1 MRRFATLGV
10 LAALALMVQPAW
22 ANSLVANGSFEIGV
36 PTGDFVTVQGGDTTS
51 IQGWEVT
58 GASVDYI
65 GTYWTS
71 ADGVRSLDLD
81 GTPGAGGVKQ
91 DIATVPGQ
99 TYTLSF
105 ALAGNPTI
113 TGDNRDLPYPVKT
126 IGVNVGVDGM
136 SQSFTFDF
144 SVAGKDASH
153 MGWVTETLSFT
164 ATSETTTLS
173 FRSMDDPATGYCGP
187 ALDNVVV
194 VPAFGQDP
202 VVPEPVTLLSA
213 FSAISGL
220 GLYIRKRTRVE
231 VVG

>member
-1 MRRFATLGV
+1 MRRLTVLGV

-58 GASVDYI
+58 GSSVDYI

-71 ADGVRSLDLD
+71 ADGDRSLDLD
-81 GTPGAGGVKQ
+81 GTPGAGGVRQ
-91 DIATVPGQ
+91 VITTDLGQ

-113 TGDNRDLPYPVKT
+113 TGDSRDLPYPFKT
-126 IGVNVGVDGM
+126 IGVNVSAGDVF
-136 SQSFTFDF
+136 QAISFDVT
-144 SVAGKDASH
+144 GKTAAD

-164 ATSETTTLS
+164 ATSETTTIAFSSL
-173 FRSMDDPATGYCGP
+173 DDPSTGYCGP

-194 VPAFGQDP
+194 EPTFGRDPA
-202 VVPEPVTLLSA
+202 VPEPMTLFSA

-220 GLYIRKRTRVE
+220 GFYMRKRTRVE
-231 VVG
+231 VAA